1 MKMKLAQT
9 NDLDSIYD
17 DEDSYGGFIPKQ
29 KKQKESEVNTR
40 QDKLKQ
46 DRSKL
51 REAKRTWEEV

>member
-9 NDLDSIYD
+9 NDLDSLYD

>member
-9 NDLDSIYD
+9 NDLDSLYD

-29 KKQKESEVNTR
+29 KKQKESEVNPR

>member
-9 NDLDSIYD
+9 NDLDSLYD

-51 REAKRTWEEV
+51 REAKRTWEGV